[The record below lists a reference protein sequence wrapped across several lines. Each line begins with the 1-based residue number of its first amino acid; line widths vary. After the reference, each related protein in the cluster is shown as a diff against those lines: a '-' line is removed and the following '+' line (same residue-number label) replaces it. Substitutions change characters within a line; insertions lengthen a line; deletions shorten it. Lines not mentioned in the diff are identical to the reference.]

1 MLHILES
8 CECSHDSLFGDVRL
22 LQFQVG
28 NDVDY
33 DIVVGDYVRKRT
45 SGGNPFKPCKIVK

>member
-1 MLHILES
+1 MFHILES

-28 NDVDY
+28 NYVDY

-45 SGGNPFKPCKIVK
+45 SGGNPFKPCKILK